1 MHPPRRNPVQPD
13 PPDDTSQKRP
23 FIDHLPPAVAAKE
36 LQQSLLHDIFRILG
50 VPHQSKRNPVQEP
63 SLPVHHRPESLL
75 TIRHTPKTGAIAK
88 PFTFLSGFKF
98 PMRYPPDTH
107 PLQKE
112 GPSRVLTIAA
122 IRRPLP
128 LALLALVSPA
138 FAQESYT
145 PTTAKHAMVVTIQH
159 DASDAGLEILKQGGN
174 AVDAAVAVGFALAV
188 VYPVAGNL
196 GGGGFMLVR
205 MKTDKHG
212 KVLKTPAAHFL
223 DYREQAPGAATA
235 DMYLDKDKNVIK
247 GMSTAGYKAIGVP
260 GSVAGLA
267 YAQKTYGRL
276 TLAQDMAPAIRL
288 ATKGFVLSGEETK
301 FLQTKYIEKDPE
313 SHRIYQRNGD
323 FYKPGETFAQPE
335 LAATLTRIASDPAD
349 FYHGDIAKRLAA
361 FVQAGGGLITE
372 ADLAAYQV
380 KDRTPIHGK
389 YHGYDIITSPPPSS
403 GGIVLVEILNILS
416 TYKLPALGADRSA
429 AQIHIITEAF
439 RRAYMDRSDYL
450 GDPDFNPTMPIK
462 QMANPKYADAW
473 RASIDPVKPTPSD
486 ALKRPAGFLPPPP
499 AVPPAHE
506 SPQTTHFSVVDKD
519 GNAASSTYTLNSFFG
534 AGITAGNGLGFALND
549 EMDDFTSKV
558 GVPNMFRLIQGP
570 ANSIAPGK
578 RPLSAMTPTMVL
590 KKGKLILVLGSPGG
604 STIITTV
611 ANDLISF
618 LDNGL
623 TVQQAADAPRFHHQY
638 LPDRLDLE
646 KKFPRDIADQLK
658 AEGYTVNQ
666 AAEFDEKTS
675 GVWGDSELIAI
686 DPKTGIITGGQDQR
700 RHFGKAAGY

>member
-1 MHPPRRNPVQPD
+1 M
-13 PPDDTSQKRP
+13 
-23 FIDHLPPAVAAKE
+23 
-36 LQQSLLHDIFRILG
+36 
-50 VPHQSKRNPVQEP
+50 
-63 SLPVHHRPESLL
+63 
-75 TIRHTPKTGAIAK
+75 
-88 PFTFLSGFKF
+88 LS
-98 PMRYPPDTH
+98 
-107 PLQKE
+107 
-112 GPSRVLTIAA
+112 IAA

-128 LALLALVSPA
+128 LALLSLAVPL
-138 FAQESYT
+138 FAQTSAPTAPSAPIPYI

-188 VYPVAGNL
+188 TYPVAGNL

-205 MKTDKHG
+205 MKTDKKG
-212 KVLKTPAAHFL
+212 KVLKTPEAHFL
-223 DYREQAPGAATA
+223 DYRERAPGAATA
-235 DMYLDKDKNVIK
+235 DMYLDQDKNVIK
-247 GMSTAGYKAIGVP
+247 GLSTSGYKAIGVP
-260 GSVAGLA
+260 GTVAGLT

-288 ATKGFVLSGEETK
+288 ASNGFVLSAEETK

-313 SHRIYQRNGD
+313 SHRIYQRNGNY
-323 FYKPGETFAQPE
+323 YKPGELFAQPE
-335 LAATLTRIASDPAD
+335 LAKTLVRIATNPDD
-349 FYHGDIAKRLAA
+349 FYHGDIAHRLAS

-372 ADLAAYQV
+372 ADLASYQV
-380 KDRTPIHGK
+380 KDRTPIYGHYK
-389 YHGYDIITSPPPSS
+389 GYDIITSPPPSS

-416 TYKLPALGADRSA
+416 TYNLPALGADRSA

-450 GDPDFNPTMPIK
+450 GDPDFNPTMPLA
-462 QMANPKYADAW
+462 QMAEMKYADAW
-473 RASIDPVKPTPSD
+473 RASIDPIKPSPSAD
-486 ALKRPAGFLPPPP
+486 LKRPAGFLPPPP
-499 AVPPAHE
+499 AVPPVHE
-506 SPQTTHFSVVDKD
+506 SPQTTHFSIVDKD
-519 GNAASSTYTLNSFFG
+519 GNAASSTYTLNAFFG
-534 AGITAGNGLGFALND
+534 SGITAGNGLAFALND

-570 ANSIAPGK
+570 ANAIAPGK

-590 KKGKLILVLGSPGG
+590 KDGKLMLVLGSPGG

-611 ANDLISF
+611 ANDIISI

-623 TVQQAADAPRFHHQY
+623 PVQQAADAPRFHHQY

-646 KKFPRDIADQLK
+646 KKFPRDIAEQLK
-658 AEGYTVNQ
+658 STGYVVNQ

-686 DPKTGIITGGQDQR
+686 DPKTGLLTGGQDQR